1 MVTAGPES
9 PGRSPLNGAVVALVE
24 VLGAKVVVVVV
35 EVVVVL
41 RTFPTRWVGAA
52 VRFELPPL
60 HPATANISTHTRA
73 MGLTPEN
80 RDEAME
86 LALAA
91 DEPPSGARAACAAGA
106 RAEVRF
112 N

>member
-1 MVTAGPES
+1 MVVTAGPES

-41 RTFPTRWVGAA
+41 RTFRTRWLGAA
-52 VRFELPPL
+52 VRFELSLL
-60 HPATANISTHTRA
+60 HPAMANISTHTRA
-73 MGLTPEN
+73 E
-80 RDEAME
+80 
-86 LALAA
+86 
-91 DEPPSGARAACAAGA
+91 GA

>member
-1 MVTAGPES
+1 MVVTAGPES

-73 MGLTPEN
+73 MGVTPEN
-80 RDEAME
+80 RNEAPDR
-86 LALAA
+86 ALTA
-91 DEPPSGARAACAAGA
+91 DGLPSEARVACA